1 MKRVQVSSKKKFSRL
16 KKQTTFLGTKFIH
29 IIAIRLF
36 NISPSLFNFASEVYA
51 KNREIFRSLERI
63 TTNYNKVSTSNLRTI
78 YIIAS
83 NDPKSTV
90 KSGIGRVET
99 FFYSSLTAKEQSWF
113 RVIPV
118 MWEGGTFVVS
128 DHSPSA
134 ELTKKF
140 SKRQVEIWNPSKND
154 ILFFQFYTIFGT
166 RDKSKIQSIVGRCKI
181 AVSIYDILPITHP
194 EWFADYLSEGFLQFF
209 DSALDHANLLIVN
222 SDKTKRDI
230 ETYISTKDLTV
241 RNHTPIIKK
250 VDLWSVATPQ
260 LQSQKLRRK
269 ELVPQRLF
277 QNLNPVLLL
286 LSTVEPRKGHQE
298 LINAARE
305 AWARGAKFNLIFI
318 GRPGWISESFKTE
331 LDVFLENE
339 SKRAIWQQSVEDSE
353 LEKLLSASNLLISP
367 SLDEGYGLPIAEA
380 LQRGLPVLANGIPVY
395 QELFRSHVIL
405 YGPGESYS
413 SLEDALVNIES
424 VISVGS
430 NLVTSAEFPNINS
443 VAELLESFGE
453 I

>member
-1 MKRVQVSSKKKFSRL
+1 MSSKKKISRL
-16 KKQTTFLGTKFIH
+16 KKQTKFSSAKFIH
-29 IIAIRLF
+29 IIATRLF
-36 NISPSLFNFASEVYA
+36 NISPSLFNFASEVYT
-51 KNREIFRSLERI
+51 KNREMFRSLERI
-63 TTNYNKVSTSNLRTI
+63 TTNYSKVSTSSLRTI

-83 NDPKSTV
+83 GDPNSSV
-90 KSGIGRVET
+90 KSGIGRVEN
-99 FFYSSLTAKEQSWF
+99 FFYSSLTDKEQSLF

-118 MWEGGTFVVS
+118 TWEGGTFVVS
-128 DHSPSA
+128 DGSQSA
-134 ELTKKF
+134 KLSKKF

-154 ILFFQFYTIFGT
+154 ILFIQFYTIFGT
-166 RDKSKIQSIVGRCKI
+166 HDKSKIQSIVGRCKI
-181 AVSIYDILPITHP
+181 AVSIYDIVPITHP
-194 EWFADYLSEGFLQFF
+194 EWFPDYLSEGFLQFF
-209 DSALDHANLLIVN
+209 DSALVHANLLIVN

-230 ETYISTKDLTV
+230 ETYMATIDLSV
-241 RNHTPIIKK
+241 NNHKPIIKK

-277 QNLNPVLLL
+277 QNLDPVLLL
-286 LSTVEPRKGHQE
+286 LSAVEPRKGHQE

-318 GRPGWISESFKTE
+318 GRPGWISKSFKTE

-339 SKRAIWQQSVEDSE
+339 SKRAIWRQSVEDSE
-353 LEKLLSASNLLISP
+353 LEKLLNASNVLISP

-395 QELFRSHVIL
+395 QELFGRHIIL
-405 YGPGESYS
+405 YGPSESYS
-413 SLEDALVNIES
+413 SLVDALVNIES
-424 VISVGS
+424 VISVGR
-430 NLVTSAEFPNINS
+430 NLINS
-443 VAELLESFGE
+443 EQFSNIDSTAELLESFRD